1 ELERQR
7 LEEKATQERR
17 KRDRNRTMSGG
28 KRLSDEEW
36 SALEQL
42 LRSVTSSRAS
52 VLEAMVFCMDKSDWA
67 IEIAETVAESL
78 TIVETEI
85 PLKVARLLV
94 VSDILHNTTSA
105 KPAAW
110 TYRREFEKSLPD
122 IFEQFEIGLSRSES
136 KIQVAQAK
144 EQIAKIL
151 KVWED
156 WGLFPPQFLRGLEAS
171 VMVGVRRL
179 RALASKGDSS
189 REPVWLEPK
198 LADWRRQ
205 HFSQLEKMCRA
216 RGLRGSTAHLEA
228 SAQLSLEE
236 ARKEWLID
244 RLVTYELLAHE
255 KEQARMQAAKEEA
268 AARLARRKSRGM
280 EDIDGEDLADGF
292 PMDDAELDGEPLEL
306 STPGEIFQAVELA
319 KQAPEALASYLGT
332 VGGAEELLGNFVLG
346 AALVES
352 SPSEEVISVISAEET
367 QGRAQEAAQDDSQ
380 EMLDIQRPDA
390 GQGSSKEEASPE
402 EQPASEATQALL
414 GDIEL
419 EVMELRASLELKGIH
434 RDAIQEACKKK
445 RKEMLEAARDGDPK
459 VQEREKEREQEKELQ
474 LQREKEKEKEREKK
488 KKQEEKEAKEKEERL
503 KKEKERQAQEKERQR
518 KEKEKEREKEK
529 DKEREKEKE
538 RERSK
543 GKEKAKVKESDKDG
557 KQKEKDND
565 KGKDKDKDKDK
576 AKQAKRRSPESKS
589 PSGAAKK
596 KVRR

>member
-1 ELERQR
+1 MMIACRQRDQSGLLQAAAEAAEKKRNSKFSSFGAPEEQVPVPAPPPAPNPATAVKASKGSSVMPASWSQADIDEELERQR

-42 LRSVTSSRAS
+42 LRSVTSARAS

-352 SPSEEVISVISAEET
+352 SPSEEVISVISAEKT
-367 QGRAQEAAQDDSQ
+367 QGRAEEACPNFQAALAVQNDSE
-380 EMLDIQRPDA
+380 EMLDIQRPEA
-390 GQGSSKEEASPE
+390 GQGSSQEEALE
-402 EQPASEATQALL
+402 ELYVGLLHLLVCAWWGRGCREDPKGAYSGRQSTSTRNPHTARKALDAKAL
-414 GDIEL
+414 SKLSTEDHDRVL
-419 EVMELRASLELKGIH
+419 AQWRASCGCPIS
-434 RDAIQEACKKK
+434 D
-445 RKEMLEAARDGDPK
+445 
-459 VQEREKEREQEKELQ
+459 
-474 LQREKEKEKEREKK
+474 
-488 KKQEEKEAKEKEERL
+488 EAKAQFRIQCLEKTFDLADVRL
-503 KKEKERQAQEKERQR
+503 WQLHHAP
-518 KEKEKEREKEK
+518 
-529 DKEREKEKE
+529 
-538 RERSK
+538 
-543 GKEKAKVKESDKDG
+543 GK
-557 KQKEKDND
+557 
-565 KGKDKDKDKDK
+565 
-576 AKQAKRRSPESKS
+576 
-589 PSGAAKK
+589 SGQ
-596 KVRR
+596 VQLG

>member
-1 ELERQR
+1 
-7 LEEKATQERR
+7 
-17 KRDRNRTMSGG
+17 
-28 KRLSDEEW
+28 
-36 SALEQL
+36 
-42 LRSVTSSRAS
+42 
-52 VLEAMVFCMDKSDWA
+52 MDKSDWA

-459 VQEREKEREQEKELQ
+459 VQEREKEKELQ

>member
-1 ELERQR
+1 MMIACRQRDQSGLLQAAAEAAEKKRNSKFSSFGAPEEQVPVPAPPPAPNPATAVKASKGSSVMPASWSQADIDEELERQR

-42 LRSVTSSRAS
+42 LRSVTSARAS

-352 SPSEEVISVISAEET
+352 SPSEEVISVISAEAV
-367 QGRAQEAAQDDSQ
+367 QNDSE
-380 EMLDIQRPDA
+380 EMLDIQRPEA
-390 GQGSSKEEASPE
+390 GQGSSQEEALE
-402 EQPASEATQALL
+402 ELYVGLLHLLVCAWWGRGCREDPKGAYSGRQSTSTRNPHTARKALDAKAL
-414 GDIEL
+414 SKLSTEDHDRVL
-419 EVMELRASLELKGIH
+419 AQWRASCGCPIS
-434 RDAIQEACKKK
+434 D
-445 RKEMLEAARDGDPK
+445 
-459 VQEREKEREQEKELQ
+459 
-474 LQREKEKEKEREKK
+474 
-488 KKQEEKEAKEKEERL
+488 EAKAQFRIQCLEKTFDLADVRL
-503 KKEKERQAQEKERQR
+503 WQLHHAP
-518 KEKEKEREKEK
+518 
-529 DKEREKEKE
+529 
-538 RERSK
+538 
-543 GKEKAKVKESDKDG
+543 GK
-557 KQKEKDND
+557 
-565 KGKDKDKDKDK
+565 
-576 AKQAKRRSPESKS
+576 
-589 PSGAAKK
+589 SGQ
-596 KVRR
+596 VQLG